1 MEETLIN
8 LEHEI
13 AAFITKDNGATVH
26 FKYEETHNHKH
37 RVSAYTVNNS
47 NKEMFLLKS
56 VETYLPKDALD
67 DILTY
72 VKSLKGMSSFTVKW
86 NKNLCPSDLP
96 IQTSYFYCHDITDV
110 VNKFFSD
117 KNIADYVVYEIKLN
131 PIS

>member
-1 MEETLIN
+1 MEETIIS

-13 AAFITKDNGATVH
+13 AAFIIKDNGATAH
-26 FKYEETHNHKH
+26 FKYEEFKDNFK
-37 RVSAYTVNNS
+37 VSAYTVNNS

-56 VETYLPKDALD
+56 TEAFSCQEALA

-86 NKNLCPSDLP
+86 NKTVSDLP
-96 IQTSYFYCHDITDV
+96 VQTSYFYCHDITDV

-117 KNIADYVVYEIKLN
+117 KNIVDYVVYEIKLN
-131 PIS
+131 PLS